1 MTIVNGPLA
10 SHGSELS
17 EELTRLGYAKR
28 TSATL
33 MKLAIRLSCWL
44 DERGQNL
51 DALSDAALADFV
63 ADLRGEKA
71 CFQPTTQ
78 TFTWLIEYL
87 RAIDAVPGPTRPAG
101 SRHEEVLGRYEHY
114 LVAERGLVA
123 NSVTGRL
130 RVAALFLDQHG
141 HQLDRLS
148 AAEVGTFMTAQASRL
163 SVASAKNL
171 ATGLRSFLT
180 FVHLEGLVSGPLGG
194 AVPSAAGWSGAG
206 FPRGLAPG
214 QVQTLLASCDRA
226 KLTGL
231 RDYAILVVLAR
242 LGLRAAEVAG
252 LRLEDIDWRSGEVT
266 IRGKGRTEE
275 RLPLPADVGAAIAD
289 YLRRGRPRRPDREL
303 FLRVHAPLR
312 GLSPQGVSEVVRA
325 ASERTGLGSFGA
337 HRLRHTLGTEMLRAG
352 ASLPEVA
359 QVLRHRSWVTT
370 SIYAKVD
377 QVALGQL
384 AHPWPGSGR

>member
-10 SHGSELS
+10 SYGSELS
-17 EELTRLGYAKR
+17 AELTRLGYAKR
-28 TSATL
+28 TATTL
-33 MKLAIRLSCWL
+33 LNLAFRLSSWL
-44 DERGQNL
+44 DERGQGL
-51 DALSDAALADFV
+51 EALGDDALAQFV
-63 ADLRGEKA
+63 ADLRGERA
-71 CFQPTTQ
+71 WFQPTTQ
-78 TFTWLIEYL
+78 TFGWLLEYL
-87 RAIDAVPGPTRPAG
+87 RAIGAVPVPIRPAG
-101 SRHEEVLGRYEHY
+101 SAREEVLRRYEHY

-123 NSVTGRL
+123 SSVTGRL
-130 RVAALFLDQHG
+130 RVAGLFLDQHG
-141 HQLDRLS
+141 DHLERLS
-148 AAEVGTFMTAQASRL
+148 AAEVGTFMTAQARRL

-171 ATGLRSFLT
+171 ATGLRSFLA
-180 FVHLEGLVSGPLGG
+180 FAHLEGLVSGPLGG

-206 FPRGLAPG
+206 LPRGLAPG
-214 QVQTLLASCDRA
+214 QVQALLASCDRA
-226 KLTGL
+226 SLTGR
-231 RDYAILVVLAR
+231 RDYAIVVALAR

-252 LRLEDIDWRSGEVT
+252 LCLDDIDWRSGEVT

-275 RLPLPADVGAAIAD
+275 RLPLPVDVGAAIAD

-325 ASERTGLGSFGA
+325 ASERAGLASFGA

-359 QVLRHRSWVTT
+359 QVLRHRSWATT

-377 QVALGQL
+377 QIALG
-384 AHPWPGSGR
+384 